1 MDVIV
6 FAIVAFVL
14 SGIIILNRERIP
26 EHLRR
31 PLAIFALVLVVAAF
45 AMVVASFFLLPG

>member
-14 SGIIILNRERIP
+14 GGVIILNRERIP

-31 PLAIFALVLVVAAF
+31 PLAISALILVVAAF
-45 AMVVASFFLLPG
+45 AMVVANFLLL